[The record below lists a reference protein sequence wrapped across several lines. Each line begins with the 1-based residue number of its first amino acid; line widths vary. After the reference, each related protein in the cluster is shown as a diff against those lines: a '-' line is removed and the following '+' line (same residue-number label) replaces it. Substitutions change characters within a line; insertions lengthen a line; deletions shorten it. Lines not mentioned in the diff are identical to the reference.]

1 MGSASPTHTCLGEW
15 CVYYLHEAFDHT
27 DARSPAQ
34 VVGKYQASHTR
45 APVAPSQLAPW
56 VTPTNTP
63 PVPAVAGAPLAH
75 TVAGSPL
82 VPRQGHRRGPRTG
95 IPHDTRPG
103 IPARSRSRDLQGTLV
118 PGSCVP
124 RPGLDRGGPYRAQ
137 PPAGPVHGLH
147 RGSGPRLTRAP
158 PPGFL
163 RGSKPR
169 RGSHVD
175 PPSSARAGPTPWAPG
190 SADRPPGP
198 PFRARPWYPA
208 PLSTVVLFHRPLRS
222 RPHHGLPRAPRPG
235 ASTCITSGAW
245 VPAPA
250 SPVTPPP
257 WLLL

>member
-1 MGSASPTHTCLGEW
+1 MG
-15 CVYYLHEAFDHT
+15 
-27 DARSPAQ
+27 R
-34 VVGKYQASHTR
+34 
-45 APVAPSQLAPW
+45 
-56 VTPTNTP
+56 TPTNTP
-63 PVPAVAGAPLAH
+63 PVPAVAGPPLAH

-82 VPRQGHRRGPRTG
+82 VLRQGHRRGPRTG

-103 IPARSRSRDLQGTLV
+103 IPAQSRSRDLQGTLV

-137 PPAGPVHGLH
+137 PPAGAVHGLH

-158 PPGFL
+158 PPGFP

-257 WLLL
+257 WLLR